1 MTTTTSAIA
10 ITLALLIPGA
20 AWAQKIEAF
29 TPWEVG
35 DSAAYKWSI
44 GPKVIDV
51 EETVVESTAAETK
64 MTQRTAD
71 RSYELRIALPSMIQ
85 LTGPCLSNGQQC
97 SFGSGVEGLQLPL
110 EKGRKWNTAFMV
122 TGETF
127 TADVVQE
134 RIVEKVEKIKTPAG
148 EFETWRIGF
157 SASIKGKDA
166 KGASFAGK
174 ESGTGWFAFPGGKPV
189 LVKFAYRNSF
199 GEKASREL
207 VKLAY
212 H

>member
-1 MTTTTSAIA
+1 MQATTSTIA
-10 ITLALLIPGA
+10 FTLALMLSGTA
-20 AWAQKIEAF
+20 SAQKIEAL
-29 TPWEVG
+29 TAWDVG
-35 DSAAYKWSI
+35 DTASYKWTL

-51 EETVVESTAAETK
+51 EEAVVESTAGEVK
-64 MTQRTAD
+64 MTQKTPD
-71 RSYELRIALPSMIQ
+71 RSYELKVAVPSMAQ

-97 SFGSGVEGLQLPL
+97 SFGAGIDGLQLPL
-110 EKGRKWNTAFMV
+110 EKGRKWNTAFAV
-122 TGETF
+122 TGESF
-127 TADVVQE
+127 TADVAQE
-134 RIVEKVEKIKTPAG
+134 RIVEKVEKIRTPAG
-148 EFETWRIGF
+148 EFETWRIAF

-166 KGASFAGK
+166 KGAGFTGK

-212 H
+212 Q